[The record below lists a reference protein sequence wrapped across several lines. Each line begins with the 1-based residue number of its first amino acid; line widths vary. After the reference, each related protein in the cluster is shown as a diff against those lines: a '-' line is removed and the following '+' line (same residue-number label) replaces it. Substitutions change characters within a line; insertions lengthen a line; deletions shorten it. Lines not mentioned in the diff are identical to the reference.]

1 MEGRWWGGRLRGGT
15 TIPRRGTDV
24 GDGGVVSP
32 GGCLDFQQLHGPPL
46 RWAPG
51 SPRSWRGGRGQKL
64 ARKHWHR
71 PGLGPGRVCSLG
83 SVPHPPSPLAQ
94 KSTARGKSFVAQV
107 PAPLRTLLQNQTPH
121 MPALGCRQGPQAPR
135 IWEFGIGLWLCLPC
149 GVTLPLWLS
158 GCPSHDPPQGHLALL
173 MCGLRPSLL
182 TSFLFSSSSG
192 AAGAQRGTRR
202 EGE

>member
-1 MEGRWWGGRLRGGT
+1 CKRVEPGAGSAPPPTPPRTDLVKGRWWGGRLRGGT

-94 KSTARGKSFVAQV
+94 KSTARG
-107 PAPLRTLLQNQTPH
+107 
-121 MPALGCRQGPQAPR
+121 
-135 IWEFGIGLWLCLPC
+135 
-149 GVTLPLWLS
+149 
-158 GCPSHDPPQGHLALL
+158 
-173 MCGLRPSLL
+173 
-182 TSFLFSSSSG
+182 

-202 EGE
+202 EGRAAVPRHPLPACEPGL